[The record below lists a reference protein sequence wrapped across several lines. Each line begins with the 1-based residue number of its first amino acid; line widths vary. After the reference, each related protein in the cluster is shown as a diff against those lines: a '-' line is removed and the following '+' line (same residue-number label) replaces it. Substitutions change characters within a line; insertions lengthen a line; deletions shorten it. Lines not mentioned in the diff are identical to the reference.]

1 MIRYNG
7 AGLNGANNLPLKLIR
22 ERATTV
28 GCVEPKI
35 EGYCYGH
42 TNANITNLGNIL
54 SLTLT
59 NGILPEGCP
68 GYGAGTRIGCE
79 SGDPLTFKTFEEFYM
94 HLCVSINIRSTF
106 ARSICLLQN
115 VFLLRNIRCHY
126 LR

>member
-1 MIRYNG
+1 MDIPSFFDIDSVYDMIRYNG

-59 NGILPEGCP
+59 NGILPEDARGMVQERELDVR
-68 GYGAGTRIGCE
+68 AE
-79 SGDPLTFKTFEEFYM
+79 
-94 HLCVSINIRSTF
+94 IR
-106 ARSICLLQN
+106 
-115 VFLLRNIRCHY
+115 
-126 LR
+126 

>member
-1 MIRYNG
+1 M
-7 AGLNGANNLPLKLIR
+7 IR

-42 TNANITNLGNIL
+42 TNANITNLGNTV

-79 SGDPLTFKTFEEFYM
+79 SGDPRAFKTFDEFYEAS
-94 HLCVSINIRSTF
+94 CVSTSIRLICV
-106 ARSICLLQN
+106 RSICL
-115 VFLLRNIRCHY
+115 
-126 LR
+126 